1 MRKWLIALLF
11 LLGCLCLVVYLRL
24 GDDTAT
30 EKKQPSWSLVY
41 SGRSPLGALGAYKD
55 GFAACNGKGDLIVF
69 STGKEPMT
77 YKISEYSFSAPPLEK
92 DGIVY
97 VGDENG
103 IFHAFSPERG
113 ELWSYRTGNQIVGG
127 AVIFEGLVW
136 VGSHDHTLYAFAVEN
151 GKVLHSVDCGAQ
163 VNATPVLYEPN
174 RTLFLGSCDGKLR
187 RISLQDGSLMGE
199 IDLESPIPENPV
211 LHDGIVYVLSHQGV
225 LVAVNAASFQEI
237 YRVNTLSGC
246 FAPPCIAGDYVFV
259 TGENGTVQT
268 RRKADGEMVETWE
281 LGERINTPCA
291 VNDDTVYAVSGMGK
305 LHRWLCH
312 AEKWTHDVVA
322 DFQTDCRLGCHIF
335 GNELLVPDESGGVLL
350 YREAKP

>member
-24 GDDTAT
+24 GDDTAM
-30 EKKQPSWSLVY
+30 EKKPSWSLVY

-92 DGIVY
+92 DSIVY

-281 LGERINTPCA
+281 LEERINTPCA

-312 AEKWTHDVVA
+312 AEKWTHDVVV
-322 DFQTDCRLGCHIF
+322 DFQTDCRMGCYVF
-335 GNELLVPDESGGVLL
+335 GNDLLVPDESGGVLL

>member
-11 LLGCLCLVVYLRL
+11 LLGCLCLVVYFRL
-24 GDDTAT
+24 GDNAPT
-30 EKKQPSWSLVY
+30 EKKPSWSLVY

-69 STGKEPMT
+69 QTGKEPMT

-127 AVIFEGLVW
+127 AVVFEGLVW

-151 GKVLHSVDCGAQ
+151 GKILHSVDCGAQ
-163 VNATPVLYEPN
+163 VNATPILYEPN
-174 RTLFLGSCDGKLR
+174 HTLFLGSCDGKLR
-187 RISLQDGSLMGE
+187 RISLQDGTLLGE

-211 LHDGIVYVLSHQGV
+211 LHDGIVYALSHQGF
-225 LVAVNAASFQEI
+225 LVAVNASNFQEI

-246 FAPPCIAGDYVFV
+246 FAPPCIAGNYVFV
-259 TGENGTVQT
+259 TGENGT
-268 RRKADGEMVETWE
+268 
-281 LGERINTPCA
+281 
-291 VNDDTVYAVSGMGK
+291 
-305 LHRWLCH
+305 
-312 AEKWTHDVVA
+312 
-322 DFQTDCRLGCHIF
+322 
-335 GNELLVPDESGGVLL
+335 
-350 YREAKP
+350 

>member
-11 LLGCLCLVVYLRL
+11 LLGCICLALFFRL
-24 GDDTAT
+24 GDDKAVAET
-30 EKKQPSWSLVY
+30 KPSWSLVY
-41 SGRSPLGALGAYKD
+41 SGCSPLGALGAYKD
-55 GFAACNGKGDLIVF
+55 GFAACNAKGDLLVF
-69 STGKEPMT
+69 PKDKEPMT
-77 YKISEYSFSAPPLEK
+77 CKISEYSFSAPPLEK

-127 AVIFEGLVW
+127 AVVFDGLVW
-136 VGSHDHTLYAFAVEN
+136 VGSHDHTLYAFAEEN
-151 GKVLHSVDCGAQ
+151 GKVMHSVDCGAQ
-163 VNATPVLYEPN
+163 VNATPVLDEPN
-174 RTLFLGSCDGKLR
+174 RTLILGSCDGKLR
-187 RISLQDGSLMGE
+187 CISLLDGSLTGE

-211 LHDGIVYVLSHQGV
+211 LHDGIVYALSHQGV
-225 LVAVNAASFQEI
+225 LAAVNASSFQEI

-246 FAPPCIAGDYVFV
+246 FAPPCIAGNYVFV
-259 TGENGTVQT
+259 TGENGTVQA
-268 RRKADGEMVETWE
+268 RRKSDGELVETWE
-281 LGERINTPCA
+281 IGERINTPCA
-291 VNDDTVYAVSGMGK
+291 VGDDTVYAVSGMGK

-322 DFQTDCRLGCHIF
+322 DFQTDCRLGCHVF
-335 GNELLVPDESGGVLL
+335 GNELLVPDENGGVLL